1 MSGFEWLPP
10 DISAAFFVILVL
22 TSFCTSAL
30 TGAFGLGGGMLMLV
44 VMSMGLPMATVV
56 PLHGI
61 VQLGSNTSRS
71 FIQRRHIDRSLF
83 LWFALGSLLGVLAGG
98 AVVISI
104 PDALLKILLAV
115 FILWT
120 VFGRKQRLSTLSRRW
135 LVGGGFLTGLAS
147 MFVGA
152 TGPLVAAVLSA
163 GKLQKHALVAT
174 QAASMVAQHGL
185 KVLLFGGLGFAYGSW
200 ALLLVLMIGAGY
212 LGVYAGS
219 QLLERLPERY
229 FETGFKTIMVIAC
242 MQLLWSALRD
252 AGVLGT

>member
-1 MSGFEWLPP
+1 MSGIEWLPP
-10 DISAAFFVILVL
+10 DISAAFFVMLVL

-44 VMSMGLPMATVV
+44 VLSLGLPMAIVV

-71 FIQRRHIDRSLF
+71 FIQRRFINRSLF
-83 LWFALGSLLGVLAGG
+83 LWFSLGSSLGVIVGG
-98 AVVISI
+98 SLVISI
-104 PDALLKILLAV
+104 PDALLKVLLAL

-120 VFGRKQRLSTLSRRW
+120 VFGRQRRLSTLSRRW
-135 LVGGGFLTGLAS
+135 LVGGGLLTGVAS

-174 QAASMVAQHGL
+174 QAAAMVAQHGL
-185 KVLLFGGLGFAYGSW
+185 KVLIFGGLGFAYSQW
-200 ALLLVLMIGAGY
+200 AVLLVLMIGAGY

-229 FETGFKTIMVIAC
+229 FERGFKTIMLIAC
-242 MQLLWSALRD
+242 GQLLWSALRD
-252 AGVLGT
+252 AGLLGS

>member
-1 MSGFEWLPP
+1 MSGIEWLPP
-10 DISAAFFVILVL
+10 DVSPLFFVILVV

-44 VMSMGLPMATVV
+44 VMSLGLPMATVV

-71 FIQRRHIDRSLF
+71 FIQRRFIDRSLF
-83 LWFALGSLLGVLAGG
+83 LWFSLGSLLGVLVGG
-98 AVVISI
+98 SLVISI
-104 PDALLKILLAV
+104 PDALLKAVLAL

-120 VFGRKQRLSTLSRRW
+120 VFGRKRRLSSLSKRW
-135 LVGGGFLTGLAS
+135 LVGGGFLTGVAS

-152 TGPLVAAVLSA
+152 TGPLVAAILSA

-229 FETGFKTIMVIAC
+229 FERGFKIIMVIAC
-242 MQLLWSALRD
+242 AQLLWSAVQD
-252 AGVLGT
+252 AGWLAS